1 MSDSTSAALWR
12 VTRKF
17 LAHGRNYVGLI
28 ALTLLVVLIFSGA
41 RAVQG
46 WLIKPV
52 VDELSKGAGKF
63 DGFLQAGDFREAAD
77 ELAVMEQK
85 HQHGE
90 MSESEAGRVRAQLAR
105 IAERARARPELAA
118 IAARFAAASES
129 LDPERMA
136 PLREAVAA
144 IPRDS
149 VEGKALSDAVKNLES
164 MPLLF
169 LRDIAILA
177 VVLSIVMFIFGVGR
191 EYFTNYLNKRVTADI
206 RNELVEHLTYLPLR
220 QHHDRKAGDLISRV
234 TNDIAATEQ
243 AANFFYDDALVHPI
257 MTVYAVGLI
266 FYANWVL
273 AAAAMVLLPL
283 YVLPLLKI
291 GRMMR
296 KARKQSLE
304 SMGDMTQAMVQTL
317 GGIKVVKAFNMEK
330 AQVDEFKGHNEM
342 FLKKWLKALK
352 RKAVG
357 ENLSQLFLGLSV
369 ALMLV
374 GGGFMLAQ
382 RMMTPGDLTIF
393 ALGVAMINTSVREL
407 TKSYG
412 RLVESSAACDRIF
425 EVLEI
430 PRESAHETGEE
441 LDGVVGGVEFRKVSF
456 AYNSEPVLRDI
467 ELAIAPGEVV
477 ALVGRSGAGKTTL
490 CDLIC
495 RYYDPTGGEIL
506 VGGKDLRRLKR
517 PSLLRHVAVVAQ
529 DTFLFNA
536 SIGDNIRYSRP
547 DADAKAVEA
556 AARAANIHDFIQT
569 LPNAYDTVVGDRG
582 AKLSGG
588 QRQRVAIARAV
599 LKDPDILILDEATSA
614 LDTESEKAVQD
625 ALAALIRGGRK
636 RITLVIAHRLS
647 TVRDADRIVVLDAGA
662 IVESG
667 KHEELLS
674 KDGVY
679 ASLYKTQFA
688 S

>member
-17 LAHGRNYVGLI
+17 LQHGRRYVGLI
-28 ALTLLVVLIFSGA
+28 LLTLLIVTIFSGA
-41 RAVQG
+41 RAAQG

-52 VDELSKGAGKF
+52 VDELSKDAGKF
-63 DGFLQAGDFREAAD
+63 DVFLREGDFREAAD
-77 ELAVMEQK
+77 ELAVVEQK
-85 HQHGE
+85 YQHGAMSRSE
-90 MSESEAGRVRAQLAR
+90 MDRTRAHFGR
-105 IAERARARPELAA
+105 IAGLARARPELAA
-118 IAARFAAASES
+118 IAGLFTGVSES
-129 LDPERMA
+129 LA
-136 PLREAVAA
+136 PDRTASLREALAGLGRESA
-144 IPRDS
+144 
-149 VEGKALSDAVKNLES
+149 EGRALSAAVKDLES
-164 MPLLF
+164 MPLVF
-169 LRDIAILA
+169 LRNIALLA
-177 VVLSIVMFIFGVGR
+177 VGLSIVMFVFGVGR
-191 EYFTNYLNKRVTADI
+191 EYFTNYLNKRITADI
-206 RNELVEHLTYLPLR
+206 RNDLVEHITYLPLR
-220 QHHDRKAGDLISRV
+220 QFHDRKAGDLLSRV
-234 TNDIAATEQ
+234 TNDINATEQ
-243 AANFFYDDALVHPI
+243 AANFFYDDALVHPVMVI
-257 MTVYAVGLI
+257 FAVGI
-266 FYANWVL
+266 VFYANWMLAL
-273 AAAAMVLLPL
+273 AAILLFPL
-283 YVLPLLKI
+283 YVWPLVRI

-304 SMGDMTQAMVQTL
+304 SLGDMTQAMVQTL
-317 GGIKVVKAFNMEK
+317 GGIKVVKAFNMERT
-330 AQVDEFKGHNEM
+330 QVDEFKGHNET
-342 FLKKWLKALK
+342 FLRKWLKALK

-357 ENLSQLFLGLSV
+357 ENLSQLFLGFSV

-374 GGGFMLAQ
+374 GGGFMLSS
-382 RMMTPGDLTIF
+382 RRMTPGDLTIF

-441 LDGVVGGVEFRKVSF
+441 LDGVVGGVEFRRVSF
-456 AYNSEPVLRDI
+456 AYNAEPVLRDI

-477 ALVGRSGAGKTTL
+477 ALVGRSGAGKTTI

-495 RYYDPTGGEIL
+495 RYYDPTGGEIF
-506 VGGKDLRRLKR
+506 VGGKDLRNLRR

-556 AARAANIHDFIQT
+556 AARAANIHDFIAT

-667 KHEELLS
+667 RHDELLS